1 MSDADDFESDSAATG
16 QEANGPPSGASVA
29 DGLLSA
35 RRVAVLHSRT
45 CRTLRN

>member
-16 QEANGPPSGASVA
+16 QEANGPPSAPVA